1 MYKPLKISQL
11 YICKVRQIDT
21 LVDIT
26 FVLFADSPFD
36 VSKRVER
43 WFPPSIFEYIDCSLV
58 SKSSFCAIVQV
69 AAEPYN
75 NVSFS
80 NMF

>member
-26 FVLFADSPFD
+26 FVLFADSPFN
-36 VSKRVER
+36 VRERVER
-43 WFPPSIFEYIDCSLV
+43 WFPSSIFEYIDCSLV
-58 SKSSFCAIVQV
+58 SKSSFCAIVQLV
-69 AAEPYN
+69 AEPYN
-75 NVSFS
+75 SISFS
-80 NMF
+80 NLF